1 MWYKAHTL
9 SGAESQKLYIKKGPD
24 FSPEKLVASL
34 WFPGHPFLPLLVEKA
49 LQKLLLQVLR
59 EALNISKKNN
69 LYQGP
74 GCFLEPG
81 SWVLPNI
88 PMVGTWRSHVVNHE
102 DQWLQV
108 LKNFILTREF
118 SFWR

>member
-1 MWYKAHTL
+1 M
-9 SGAESQKLYIKKGPD
+9 SS
-24 FSPEKLVASL
+24 F

-59 EALNISKKNN
+59 EALNIKKKNN

-74 GCFLEPG
+74 DCSLEPG

-108 LKNFILTREF
+108 LKNFILT
-118 SFWR
+118 